1 MWKSTVGVKPVAAS
15 AVLGRN
21 DDDDDDWETGKGTN
35 AVDGAFHKIYSNQGI
50 SILVTLETLIM

>member
-21 DDDDDDWETGKGTN
+21 DDDDDDWETGEGTR
-35 AVDGAFHKIYSNQGI
+35 AFYCGYS
-50 SILVTLETLIM
+50 SEELDSTLH

>member
-21 DDDDDDWETGKGTN
+21 DDDDDDWETGERTR
-35 AVDGAFHKIYSNQGI
+35 DIYFGYSLEELA
-50 SILVTLETLIM
+50 STLHWLQIPTT

>member
-21 DDDDDDWETGKGTN
+21 DDDDDDWETGKGTT
-35 AVDGAFHKIYSNQGI
+35 AFFAAIHRFNTALKLLQIP
-50 SILVTLETLIM
+50 TT

>member
-35 AVDGAFHKIYSNQGI
+35 AVDGAFHKRDSNY
-50 SILVTLETLIM
+50 VTLH